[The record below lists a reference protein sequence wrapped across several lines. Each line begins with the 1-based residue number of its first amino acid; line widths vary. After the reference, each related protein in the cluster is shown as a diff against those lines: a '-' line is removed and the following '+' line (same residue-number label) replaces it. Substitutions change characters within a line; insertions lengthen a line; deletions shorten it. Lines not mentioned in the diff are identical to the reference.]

1 MKKVGFLL
9 AGVLALGLVSCGDG
23 IEIAIDIDESFDKEV
38 MVPAMVDSSIV
49 ISDVIDFSSIK
60 ELQDNKENIEGV
72 DIIDI
77 TYTYELVDCP
87 SASTVALGINFA
99 YDNNGT
105 AESFSIS
112 GDVLS
117 NLVSASPVTV
127 PSAESAKLGALL
139 NDVIKN
145 NGTLAYQMTGDVANT
160 SSSNCTFKVKLN
172 VSGKATAK
180 TK

>member
-9 AGVLALGLVSCGDG
+9 AGVVALGLVSCENG
-23 IEIAIDIDESFDKEV
+23 IEIGIDIDKSFDKEV
-38 MVPAMVDSSIV
+38 MVPAMVDSSVV

-72 DIIDI
+72 EVKEIK
-77 TYTYELVDCP
+77 YAYELIDCP
-87 SASTVALGINFA
+87 SPADVTLGMNFA

-112 GDVLS
+112 GDNLD
-117 NLVSASPVTV
+117 NLVNASPVDV
-127 PSAESAKLGALL
+127 PEVESAKLETLL

-145 NGTLAYQMTGDVANT
+145 NGTLAYQMTGSVANT
-160 SSSNCTFKVKLN
+160 STTNCTFKVKLS

-180 TK
+180 TN